1 MKFLLVNF
9 GRMKLFQMENLVI
22 VAKIS
27 ETFPP
32 CYMPEHHRSIVT
44 EDKDNVAA

>member
-1 MKFLLVNF
+1 MVNKMKFLLVNF
-9 GRMKLFQMENLVI
+9 GRMKPSQMENLVI

-32 CYMPEHHRSIVT
+32 
-44 EDKDNVAA
+44 